1 MMNYLNKI
9 YTKLKLEILDEENWF
24 MLGEV
29 LFKIIAIIVL
39 TGIVIRIGKVAIHN
53 IFRVRHKSP
62 LRTSERRE
70 NTLMKLLENI
80 LTYVVSFMAFLMIL
94 STLTIDVKAL
104 LAGAGIIGLAVGFGA
119 QSLVKDII
127 SGFFIIF
134 EDQFSVGDFV
144 RIGQFEGTVEE
155 IGLRTT
161 KLKTWTGEVHILPN
175 GSIIEVT
182 NFSLHNSMAVI
193 DISIAYESD
202 IEKAES
208 VIQQFL
214 VKIAED
220 ERYQDIVNP
229 PQLLGVQMLGASD
242 VILRIAA
249 ETKPMRHFPITR
261 MMRRDLKIW
270 LDEHGIEIPFPRMVM
285 YSRQEEPGLGNPKKL
300 ANE

>member
-29 LFKIIAIIVL
+29 LFKIFAIIVL
-39 TGIVIRIGKVAIHN
+39 TSIVIRIGKVAIQN

-70 NTLMKLLENI
+70 ATLMKLLENI

-161 KLKTWTGEVHILPN
+161 KLKTWTGEQHILPN
-175 GSIIEVT
+175 GSIVEVT
-182 NFSLHNSMAVI
+182 NFSLHNSMAVV

-202 IEKAES
+202 IAKAET
-208 VIQQFL
+208 VIQEFL
-214 VKIAED
+214 ETLPEKYE
-220 ERYQDIVNP
+220 DIVNP

-249 ETKPMRHFPITR
+249 ETKPMKHFPISR
-261 MMRRDLKIW
+261 MIRRDLKIC

-285 YSRQEEPGLGNPKKL
+285 YSRQEEPSLGAQKKL

>member
-1 MMNYLNKI
+1 MMNYLNNI
-9 YTKLKLEILDEENWF
+9 YTKLKLEFLDEENWF

-29 LFKIIAIIVL
+29 LFKIFAIIVL

-161 KLKTWTGEVHILPN
+161 KLKTWTGEIHILPN
-175 GSIIEVT
+175 GSIVEVT

-202 IEKAES
+202 IEKAEK

-214 VKIAED
+214 ETLPGKYE
-220 ERYQDIVNP
+220 DIVNP

-249 ETKPMRHFPITR
+249 ETKPMKHFPISR
-261 MMRRDLKIW
+261 MIRRDLKIC

-285 YSRQEEPGLGNPKKL
+285 YSRQEEPSLGAQKKL